1 MKSKMF
7 KKMAAVLAL
16 VAVCG
21 FTTGCGS
28 INMQDVLNQA
38 QGHTEQS
45 QAAPDVQESV
55 EQSAVVEST
64 EASQEAAPTN
74 ESVAESTAESTV
86 ESTAESTVEPTA
98 ESVATSTTMSGEW
111 TDMKFELAGKTYQMP
126 FAYKELEAEGWTF
139 DLADYGYEDG
149 YAMESGDKVYA
160 TIDLTNPAYDEDLSI
175 RVGFK
180 NYSDSV
186 LDIKECDIWSLEMD
200 TCYGHNQLPS
210 YPSMTIGNGLT
221 IGSGKSDVEALCGP
235 CDDIYESSSGYVKYT
250 YNVDDYTLKV
260 TVYEGMGTTCFELS
274 TYE

>member
-1 MKSKMF
+1 MKNKMF

-16 VAVCG
+16 VTVCG
-21 FTTGCGS
+21 FNTGCGS

-38 QGHTEQS
+38 QGQTEQS
-45 QAAPDVQESV
+45 QAASDAQESV
-55 EQSAVVEST
+55 EQSVAAESI
-64 EASQEAAPTN
+64 EASQETASTN
-74 ESVAESTAESTV
+74 ESVAESTAESTAESMV
-86 ESTAESTVEPTA
+86 ESTAESTA

-111 TDMKFELAGKTYQMP
+111 TDMNFELAGKTYQMP

-149 YAMESGDKVYA
+149 YAMDPGDKVYA
-160 TIDLTNPAYDEDLSI
+160 TIDLTNPSYDEDLSI

-186 LDIKECDIWSLEMD
+186 LDIKECDIWSFEMD
-200 TCYGHNQLPS
+200 TCYGHKQLPS

-221 IGSGKSDVEALCGP
+221 IGSSKSDVEALCGP
-235 CDDIYESSSGYVKYT
+235 YDDIYESDSGYVKYT
-250 YNVDDYTLKV
+250 YNADDYTLKI